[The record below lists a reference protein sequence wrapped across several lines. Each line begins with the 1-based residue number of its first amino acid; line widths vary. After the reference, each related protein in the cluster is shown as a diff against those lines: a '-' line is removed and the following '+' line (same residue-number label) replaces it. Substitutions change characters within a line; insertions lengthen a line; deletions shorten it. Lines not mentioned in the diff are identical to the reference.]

1 MQEALSTLFHIYTRH
16 IKFHIRTCM
25 LNVINLKELIL
36 ICCDLLQIK
45 QQGTALLEIQVFI
58 YSALSHINILGSTV

>member
-25 LNVINLKELIL
+25 LNVINLKDLIL

-45 QQGTALLEIQVFI
+45 QGTALLEIQVFI
-58 YSALSHINILGSTV
+58 YSALSHINILRSTV